1 MNLLCVAAKHSSM
14 SLEGIT
20 GVPVFRSHLSLSNG
34 NLSKLTNKKVKHWCD
49 LVSETPFVGVK
60 FIAQ

>member
-1 MNLLCVAAKHSSM
+1 M

-20 GVPVFRSHLSLSNG
+20 GVPVFRNHLSLSNG